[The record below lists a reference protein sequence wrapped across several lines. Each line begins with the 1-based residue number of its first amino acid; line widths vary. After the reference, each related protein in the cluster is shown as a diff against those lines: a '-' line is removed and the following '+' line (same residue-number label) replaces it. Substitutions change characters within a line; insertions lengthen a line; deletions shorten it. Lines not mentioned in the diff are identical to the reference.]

1 MNLKDWVVVFDLDDT
16 LISELEYQRSG
27 IAAVETAITSLY
39 GIPFNGRIQYALE
52 KGVKDIWGWACEQ
65 LSLPLEVKTS
75 FLWLYRLHRPVI
87 SLAPGVR
94 AALDILFASEVNLAI
109 LSDGRSVTQRLKLS
123 AVGLGSIP
131 LFVSEDSQS
140 TKPNA
145 ERFVA
150 IEKRWS
156 GCRYAYVADN
166 PVKDFLAPN
175 TRGWLTLGA
184 NWIED
189 RVHGLDPS
197 TLCAALQPNYWLSD
211 PVQVI
216 HQIEAAQTHG

>member
-1 MNLKDWVVVFDLDDT
+1 MNLENWVVVFDLDDT

-27 IAAVETAITSLY
+27 IAAVETAITSIY
-39 GIPFNGRIQYALE
+39 GIPFDGSIQHALE
-52 KGVKDIWGWACEQ
+52 KGVKDIWGWSCEQ
-65 LSLPLEVKTS
+65 LSLPLDVKTS

-94 AALDILFASEVNLAI
+94 AALDSLFASQANLAI
-109 LSDGRSVTQRLKLS
+109 LSDGRSVTQRLKLT
-123 AVGLGSIP
+123 AVGLDWIP
-131 LFVSEDSQS
+131 LFVSEDYRS

-150 IEKRWS
+150 IEKRWPA
-156 GCRYAYVADN
+156 CRYVYVADN

-175 TRGWLTLGA
+175 ARGWLTLGA

-189 RVHGLDPS
+189 RVHGLELLPS
-197 TLCAALQPNYWLSD
+197 CAASRPRFWLSD
-211 PVQVI
+211 PVEVI
-216 HQIEAAQTHG
+216 HQIEAAQICG